1 MKGCINWG
9 GVVDALKGK
18 RNTMECQN
26 RHHTLRRLN
35 GKVEKVEAD
44 IENIVMD
51 TDIRKEG
58 LESVTAATSA
68 TTISAVSSSSSSSSS
83 GTRTRTR
90 IDVVDMMSHVSPP
103 EHGLESSLLYDRAA
117 VVACEEPEPE
127 RERELELS
135 TIPVLTNDSTFTD
148 EKVVEEL
155 EMEHPRM
162 DHIIFPSDMLES
174 TLPLSTV
181 SSSFDIRIPVV
192 EVVEEV
198 EVRLSHVQD
207 TNHRE
212 TDLLV

>member
-1 MKGCINWG
+1 
-9 GVVDALKGK
+9 
-18 RNTMECQN
+18 MECQN

-68 TTISAVSSSSSSSSS
+68 TTTSAVSSSSSSS

-117 VVACEEPEPE
+117 VVACEEPEP
-127 RERELELS
+127 ERELELS

>member
-1 MKGCINWG
+1 M
-9 GVVDALKGK
+9 DALKGK

-68 TTISAVSSSSSSSSS
+68 TTISSSSSSS

-127 RERELELS
+127 PERELELS

-155 EMEHPRM
+155 EIEHPRM

>member
-1 MKGCINWG
+1 
-9 GVVDALKGK
+9 
-18 RNTMECQN
+18 MECQN

-68 TTISAVSSSSSSSSS
+68 TTISSSSSSS

-127 RERELELS
+127 RESVLELS

>member
-1 MKGCINWG
+1 
-9 GVVDALKGK
+9 
-18 RNTMECQN
+18 MECQN

-68 TTISAVSSSSSSSSS
+68 TTISSSSSSS

-135 TIPVLTNDSTFTD
+135 TTPVLTNDSTFTD

-155 EMEHPRM
+155 EIEHPRM